1 MAYKRTKLNLGE
13 YGWQYGTDYLK
24 AFSLDDLK
32 EEYSRLRAIAQK
44 RLGRLSESEWT
55 WTNIYQSH
63 REGFP
68 ELSEL
73 GRRKD
78 LEEALSEL
86 GRFVYSK
93 ESSVSGLD
101 DTRRKSLNTLDRNGY
116 SFVNEDNWREWV
128 DFIKTYK
135 KYFSKGS
142 PTPEQ
147 LKEMDTLNELET
159 NPQEALR
166 KFKEFIE
173 ETAGPLLK

>member
-13 YGWQYGTDYLK
+13 YGWQYGTEYLK
-24 AFSLDDLK
+24 VFSTNELRA
-32 EEYSRLRAIAQK
+32 EYSRLRDIAQK

-55 WTNIYQSH
+55 WTNIYQANK
-63 REGFP
+63 EGFP
-68 ELSEL
+68 ELSQL

-93 ESSVSGLD
+93 ESSVSGLT
-101 DTRRKSLNTLDRNGY
+101 DTRRKSLETLNRNGY

-128 DFIKTYK
+128 DYIKTYK
-135 KYFSKGS
+135 KFFSKGS

-147 LKEMDTLNELET
+147 LKEMDALKELEK
-159 NPQEALR
+159 NPQEALK
-166 KFKEFIE
+166 KFKEYIE
-173 ETAGPLLK
+173 QSQGPTLK